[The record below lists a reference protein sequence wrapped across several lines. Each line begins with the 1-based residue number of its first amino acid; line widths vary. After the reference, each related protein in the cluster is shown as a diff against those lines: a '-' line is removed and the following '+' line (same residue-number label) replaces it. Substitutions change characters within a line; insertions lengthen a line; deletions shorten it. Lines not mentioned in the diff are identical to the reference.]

1 MNDLPT
7 APTPASVVAVVVTLS
22 PDDGLADRVAVLRD
36 QVAGL
41 VVVDNG
47 SGPAA
52 DRILAR
58 VGEDCGAEVVR
69 NQANRGI
76 AAALNQGIARA
87 ADRGARWVL
96 TLDQDTL
103 PLPGLVAE
111 AMRTYEAFP
120 ERALL
125 AVVAGRQRDHPAPAV
140 ADGRTWEEV
149 PALITAGSLVS
160 LAAYRSIG
168 PFREDF
174 FVDYVDIEF
183 CLRARRAGY
192 HVVQGNAPTI
202 EHSIGRPT
210 KHRLIFRDVTPTNH
224 SPARRYYIT
233 RNRVLVWRR
242 HWSREPGYVLLDA
255 LGAAKEFVKVLLFED
270 SRRVKVRSMGRGIRD
285 AAMGRSGPVDRSAG
299 PG

>member
-1 MNDLPT
+1 MIDLPT
-7 APTPASVVAVVVTLS
+7 APTPAGVVAIVVTLS
-22 PDDGLADRVAVLRD
+22 PDDGLADRIAALRD

-52 DRILAR
+52 DQILTRLA
-58 VGEDCGAEVVR
+58 EDCGAEVVR
-69 NQANRGI
+69 NQTNRGI
-76 AAALNQGIARA
+76 ATALNQGIARA
-87 ADRGARWVL
+87 ADLGARWVL

-125 AVVAGRQRDHPAPAV
+125 AVIAGRQHDHPVPV
-140 ADGRTWEEV
+140 VMDQRTWEEV

-160 LAAYRSIG
+160 LAAYRAVG

-210 KHRLIFRDVTPTNH
+210 RHRLLFRDVTSTNH

-233 RNRVLVWRR
+233 RNRIVVWKR
-242 HWSREPGYVLLDA
+242 HWSREPRYILADVVA
-255 LGAAKEFVKVLLFED
+255 SVKELVKVVLFED
-270 SRRVKVRSMGRGIRD
+270 RRGAKLRSVARGTRD
-285 AAMGRSGPVDRSAG
+285 ALADRSGPLEG
-299 PG
+299 PRQPV